1 MSYLYNEAI
10 PLGGTGGEF
19 GGKSK
24 ALFVN
29 TAAAT
34 ATLDLYT
41 YLPSGSTASTTRIAI
56 PAATTIIIPLRIW
69 GVSCGAIAG
78 FTAALL
84 S

>member
-10 PLGGTGGEF
+10 PLGGTGGQF
-19 GGKSK
+19 GGKNK

-29 TAAAT
+29 TSTAAAL
-34 ATLDLYT
+34 LDLYT
-41 YLPSGSTASTTRIAI
+41 YSPSGSTASTTRVQF
-56 PAATTIIIPLRIW
+56 PSNTTVIIPLRIW